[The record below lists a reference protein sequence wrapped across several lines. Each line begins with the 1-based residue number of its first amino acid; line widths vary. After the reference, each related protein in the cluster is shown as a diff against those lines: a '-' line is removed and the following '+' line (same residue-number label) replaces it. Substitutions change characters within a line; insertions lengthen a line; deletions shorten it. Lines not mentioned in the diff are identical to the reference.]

1 MFLTAPS
8 YSFSLLTLLTL
19 LRWPVQAVIVAWL
32 AGCAFSPGL
41 SMGDGLPS
49 ADQKAKP
56 FFTAQRDNASSPAD
70 SASADAPPPGALL
83 SITPE
88 LIRQQRAA
96 QATDVG
102 QDVKRLFG
110 VAKPYLIGP
119 GDVLNIVVWDHPE
132 LAIVPA
138 GASLT
143 ADATSLSPVGNG
155 YNVSPAGLVQFP
167 FVGNLTLGGLTEYEA
182 RDLLTTRLSRFF
194 KNPQVTVRIQS
205 YRNGR
210 VYVDGEVRTPGLQA
224 VNDIPMTLPEA
235 INRAGGFT
243 ATADRSTVSVS
254 RNGSTTAINLPQLTA
269 LGINPTSIL
278 LGNGDLVRV
287 LSREDSK
294 VYVMGEV
301 TRPLAQPL
309 RNGRLTLNEALGEA
323 GGVNPNSG
331 DPRQIYVVR
340 SAPEGPPEIF
350 HLDARSPVAYALAEG
365 FELKSRDVVYVDP
378 SSLVRWNRVISLILP
393 SASVVNSTAAAVK

>member
-1 MFLTAPS
+1 
-8 YSFSLLTLLTL
+8 
-19 LRWPVQAVIVAWL
+19 
-32 AGCAFSPGL
+32 
-41 SMGDGLPS
+41 MGDGL
-49 ADQKAKP
+49 ANAEQKARP
-56 FFTAQRDNASSPAD
+56 YSITTQRATTSSPAEGG
-70 SASADAPPPGALL
+70 SADAPPPGALL

-132 LAIVPA
+132 LAIAPA

-182 RDLLTTRLSRFF
+182 RDLLSTRLAKFF

-205 YRNGR
+205 YRSGR
-210 VYVDGEVRTPGLQA
+210 VYVDGEVRTPGLQS

-243 ATADRSTVSVS
+243 AMADRSTVSVS
-254 RNGSTTAINLPQLTA
+254 RNGSTTVINLQQLTA
-269 LGINPTSIL
+269 LGINPTNIL

-287 LSREDSK
+287 PSRDDSK

-323 GGVNPNSG
+323 GGVNPTSG

-340 SAPEGPPEIF
+340 SAPDGLPEIY

-378 SSLVRWNRVISLILP
+378 AALVRWNRVISLILP
-393 SASVVNSTAAAVK
+393 SASVVNSTASAIK